1 MTCCSTAKSC
11 LILWYPMNCSMPGFL
26 VLIYLLEFA
35 QTCIQW
41 VSDAIQPS
49 HPLWLPS
56 LLPSIFPSI
65 RVFSKQLALCIR
77 CPKYW
82 SFNFSISLSREYS
95 GLISFGTDWFDILAS
110 KGTLKSVVQH
120 QFFGA
125 QPFLQYDFHIYMT
138 TGTTIALTIQ
148 TFVGKKWCLC
158 LSIHYACYF
167 FYVTNPVTIATAM
180 YHWTL
185 ALIRCY
191 TGFYTQSN

>member
-1 MTCCSTAKSC
+1 MK
-11 LILWYPMNCSMPGFL
+11 CSMPGFL